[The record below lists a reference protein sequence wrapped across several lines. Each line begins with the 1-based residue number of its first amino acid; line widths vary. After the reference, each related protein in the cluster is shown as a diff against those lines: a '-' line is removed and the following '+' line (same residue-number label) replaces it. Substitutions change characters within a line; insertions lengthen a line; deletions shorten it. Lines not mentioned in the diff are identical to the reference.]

1 MKARRLIEQ
10 NGKYNIVYFGS
21 QGVIDEERY
30 EEITTNKLYDA
41 GTTNEVYIYPCL
53 NLNKNEE
60 NILSIDV
67 NDWEFNA
74 FYATIKFNYLNNN
87 NIVSFSKK
95 YYPDVQNNTFNLD
108 LDDIIK
114 DHSCISNLRLDITNE
129 DGLPAGA
136 FVEYYISYPKVKL
149 LYGIEPNNAQR
160 NVPNYKEVVSV
171 GYSYS
176 SKQEGVRDSLIPRL
190 GIIKGELWY
199 RKSYGLPLLDK
210 IKSKGIFDSIIVGYI
225 MDHPDVVGLNEFTSK
240 LEGHSYKYDCKINTI
255 YNEETILS
263 NEI

>member
-10 NGKYNIVYFGS
+10 DGKYNIVYFGS
-21 QGVIDEERY
+21 QGIVSEEY
-30 EEITTNKLYDA
+30 EEITTNKLYGG

-60 NILSIDV
+60 NILTIDV
-67 NDWEFNA
+67 NNWEYDA
-74 FYATIKFNYLNNN
+74 FYATIKFNYLKNND
-87 NIVSFSKK
+87 IASFSKK
-95 YYPDVQNNTFNLD
+95 YYPDVHNNTFNLD

-114 DHSCISNLRLDITNE
+114 DHPCISNLRLDITNE
-129 DGLPAGA
+129 DTLQEGEFL
-136 FVEYYISYPKVKL
+136 EYYIDYPKVKL
-149 LYGIEPNNAQR
+149 LYGVEPYNEQR

-171 GYSYS
+171 AYNYS
-176 SKQEGVRDSLIPRL
+176 SKQQGVRDSLIARL

-225 MDHPDVVGLNEFTSK
+225 MDHPDVIGLNEFTSK
-240 LEGHSYKYDCKINTI
+240 LDGHSYKFDCKINTI
-255 YNEETILS
+255 YNEEIELS